1 MGKMKSQTAKARNIL
16 YTHFND
22 GLVHD
27 KDEYRNQ
34 TMRQLSTTQEWAD
47 KFLKIFTKT
56 QEIHWLGNA
65 QFVVTGSPTQMRLGD
80 V

>member
-1 MGKMKSQTAKARNIL
+1 MKSQTAKARNIL
-16 YTHFND
+16 YTHYND

-34 TMRQLSTTQEWAD
+34 AMRQLSTTQEWAD

-56 QEIHWLGNA
+56 QEIEWLGNGRFRVRGDPN
-65 QFVVTGSPTQMRLGD
+65 QLTLGD